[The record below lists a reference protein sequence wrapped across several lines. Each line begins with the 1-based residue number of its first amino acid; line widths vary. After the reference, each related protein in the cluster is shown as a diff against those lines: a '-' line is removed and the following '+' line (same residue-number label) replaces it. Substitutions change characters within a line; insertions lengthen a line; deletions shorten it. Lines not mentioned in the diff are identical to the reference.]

1 MRLISDMNVNDK
13 NLSRT
18 RMLMSVFRLVV
29 SIMRLSILLKMH
41 DDIQMNKL
49 N

>member
-18 RMLMSVFRLVV
+18 RMLMSVFPFSGKYYAAFDVA
-29 SIMRLSILLKMH
+29 
-41 DDIQMNKL
+41 QNA
-49 N
+49 